1 MSFRDIPVG
10 RSRGSRFI
18 SATAFPA
25 APTLNQLVNRTDRGI
40 TYYYDGTRWLSTT
53 PLVLA
58 FPQGVIQSATH
69 EVDLPHPYAGLYDIY
84 VTHFHLSIYQQQA
97 ATDANYF
104 NCLIRSVLGSTVTSV
119 SSTISSQNDAT
130 STWIRKTS
138 VSPNVV
144 VPNTEAIIQ
153 FSATEVGTQ
162 TGLFVASIN
171 YRLVG

>member
-1 MSFRDIPVG
+1 MPLYAPTYASGVPSG
-10 RSRGSRFI
+10 
-18 SATAFPA
+18 AAFPSSPA
-25 APTLNQLVNRTDRGI
+25 TNDFFHRTDRGI

-97 ATDANYF
+97 TTSANYF
-104 NCLIRSVLGSTVTSV
+104 NCRINSVLGAAVTNV
-119 SSTISSQNDAT
+119 SAIISSQNDAV
-130 STWIRKTS
+130 SSWVRKTS
-138 VSPNVV
+138 ATPNAV
-144 VPNTEAIIQ
+144 VPNTEALIQ

>member
-1 MSFRDIPVG
+1 MPLYLPGSTVPSGSSFPV
-10 RSRGSRFI
+10 
-18 SATAFPA
+18 
-25 APTLNQLVNRTDRGI
+25 APLTGDKFWRTDRNI
-40 TYYYDGTRWLSTT
+40 EYYYDGTRWLSFELFT
-53 PLVLA
+53 VA
-58 FPQGVIQSATH
+58 FPIGVTQAATYESDICH
-69 EVDLPHPYAGLYDIY
+69 PHAGTYDIY
-84 VTHFHLSIYQQQA
+84 VTKFHLAVYQSLG
-97 ATDANYF
+97 TTSANYF
-104 NCLIRSVLGSTVTSV
+104 NCLIRSVLGSTVTPI

-162 TGLFVASIN
+162 SGFFAGSFN